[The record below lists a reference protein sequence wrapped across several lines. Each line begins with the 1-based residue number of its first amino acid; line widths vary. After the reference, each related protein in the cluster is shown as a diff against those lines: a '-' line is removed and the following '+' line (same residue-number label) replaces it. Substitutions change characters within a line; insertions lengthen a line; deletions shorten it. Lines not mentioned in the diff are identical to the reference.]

1 MDYEKIEKKFAE
13 YIINLH
19 GPNMEQDKSREI
31 KFEFIKNLI
40 LNYFENLEK
49 DMTLPVNSEGS
60 SEMKSNLKLK
70 PHIFCFGSYPMK
82 TYLQDSDLD
91 ITIIFED
98 KIKGV
103 YLLNNSFDFLNR

>member
-19 GPNMEQDKSREI
+19 GPNKEQDKSREI

-49 DMTLPVNSEGS
+49 DALNSEGS
-60 SEMKSNLKLK
+60 SEMKLNLNSNLK
-70 PHIFCFGSYPMK
+70 PHIICFGSYPLK

>member
-19 GPNMEQDKSREI
+19 GPNLDQDKSREM
-31 KFEFIKNLI
+31 KYEFIKNLI
-40 LNYFENLEK
+40 LNYFENFGK
-49 DMTLPVNSEGS
+49 DQNAHGAKNSDGS
-60 SEMKSNLKLK
+60 TEIKLK
-70 PHIFCFGSYPMK
+70 PHIFCFGSYPLK

-98 KIKGV
+98 KLKGT